1 MFTRALLLLACCL
14 PVLYAGWPRPSL
26 LGVSFAVG
34 TGIRE
39 QERRVLNMDPD
50 SLESWTGMRVI
61 LLGESG
67 LDGPVL
73 HDRCFRKTCL
83 LEFGR
88 LAGVDQ
94 VWHASLEQ
102 VADRWLLS
110 WRWFPIHDAGREEV
124 VVRTL
129 PAGDTVALHAA
140 IREWFQNRK

>member
-1 MFTRALLLLACCL
+1 M
-14 PVLYAGWPRPSL
+14 
-26 LGVSFAVG
+26 
-34 TGIRE
+34 
-39 QERRVLNMDPD
+39 LNMDPD